1 MGFSRT
7 AVYETS
13 SRFSKPQDLVLGM
26 TELLL
31 AEAMEA

>member
-1 MGFSRT
+1 VLFANGRLRDLG
-7 AVYETS
+7 
-13 SRFSKPQDLVLGM
+13 RFSKPQDLVLGM